1 MHQCTGIPAD
11 REAPRSSGASPQSV
25 RDNQGEERYRTLF
38 NLAPIAVYSCDAS
51 GVIRD
56 YNNRAAELWGRKPA
70 LGDTDE
76 RFCGSF
82 KLYRP
87 DGTFMPHEQCPMG
100 DVLSGKV
107 PGTHDAE
114 VHIERPDGSRVVVIV
129 NIAPLTDERGEIIGA
144 INCFYDITE
153 RKAFERE
160 RETLLAKESA
170 SRLEAEAAN
179 RSKDLFLAT
188 LSHEVRTPLNAML
201 GWATI
206 LRKKQ
211 CTQAEV
217 REGIEVIERNCRAQA
232 QLLDDALEMS
242 RIISGQLRLDIRP
255 CDLTSVIYAA
265 IDVVR
270 PAADAKNIELSAE
283 INPDVSSF
291 SCDDMRMQQVVWNL
305 LANAIKFTPKGGK
318 VRVTLDRQD
327 SDVRIVVTDNGPG
340 IDRELLPYVFDR
352 FRQGDSSTQRKLG
365 GLGLGLSIVKH
376 IVELH
381 GGTVEAHSDGEA
393 RGATFIVHLPTRA
406 VRTWVASPGHGAADG
421 EQPAERRAGAVRL
434 DGLRILVVDDEV
446 DGRRLVGKALAEV
459 GASVT
464 VAGSVREALAALEI
478 EPPHV
483 LVSDLGMPD
492 EDGLDLIRQVR
503 NAGHTVQRLPAVAL
517 TGFANKD
524 HADSALLGGFQIHIP
539 KPVDADDL
547 IAIVARVAGRAG

>member
-1 MHQCTGIPAD
+1 M
-11 REAPRSSGASPQSV
+11 
-25 RDNQGEERYRTLF
+25 
-38 NLAPIAVYSCDAS
+38 
-51 GVIRD
+51 
-56 YNNRAAELWGRKPA
+56 
-70 LGDTDE
+70 
-76 RFCGSF
+76 
-82 KLYRP
+82 
-87 DGTFMPHEQCPMG
+87 
-100 DVLSGKV
+100 
-107 PGTHDAE
+107 
-114 VHIERPDGSRVVVIV
+114 

-153 RKAFERE
+153 RRTFERE
-160 RETLLAKESA
+160 RDTLWAKESA
-170 SRLEAEAAN
+170 SRMEAEAAN

-270 PAADAKNIELSAE
+270 PAADAKNIELRAE
-283 INPDVSSF
+283 INSDFSSS

-305 LANAIKFTPKGGK
+305 LANAIKFTPRGGN

-327 SDVRIVVTDNGPG
+327 SDVRIVVTDNGQG

-381 GGTVEAHSDGEA
+381 GGTVEAHSDGEG

-406 VRTWVASPGHGAADG
+406 VRTSVAPPGDGAADG
-421 EQPAERRAGAVRL
+421 EQSAERRAAAVRL
-434 DGLRILVVDDEV
+434 DGLRVLVVDDEV

-464 VAGSVREALAALEI
+464 AAGSVREALAALEI

-492 EDGLDLIRQVR
+492 EDGFDLIRQVR
-503 NAGHTVQRLPAVAL
+503 DAGHTAQRLPAVAL
-517 TGFANKD
+517 TAFANKD

-547 IAIVARVAGRAG
+547 IAIVARVAGRAE